1 LDTNDTNGKEVFENV
16 EFKFNIKDFSLI
28 LNNAYFTTESGKL
41 GRYTALNWKV
51 LSDKV
56 TANYWI
62 QKNWLINSEE
72 KEV

>member
-1 LDTNDTNGKEVFENV
+1 
-16 EFKFNIKDFSLI
+16 